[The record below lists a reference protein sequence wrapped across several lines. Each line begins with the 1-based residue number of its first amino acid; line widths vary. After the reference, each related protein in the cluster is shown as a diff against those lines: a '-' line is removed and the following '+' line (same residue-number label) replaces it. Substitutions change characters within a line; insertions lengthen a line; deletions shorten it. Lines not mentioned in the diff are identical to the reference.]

1 MLTRKGGG
9 LSIKR
14 EMVTFGGMARG
25 YINMEIIGRKAA
37 KAAGLKTYF
46 TGKPCKS
53 GHMEPRWVS
62 CRVCV
67 QCEKRHTAESHRN
80 NLEARKISRKKRYD
94 NNKEIE
100 LTRAKIY
107 KHNNLDKGRANNHA
121 HRARKLQ
128 VGGRHTAEDIANLL
142 RNQDG
147 LCVCCKTDIRDGYHV
162 DHIIPI
168 SDTAHSS
175 NDPWNIQLLCGPCN
189 MSKQNENP
197 VTWAARH
204 GLTLSI
210 DVLAALA

>member
-14 EMVTFGGMARG
+14 EMVTFGGTERG
-25 YINMEIIGRKAA
+25 CINMEIIGREAA
-37 KAAGLKTYF
+37 KAAGLTRYF

-53 GHMEPRWVS
+53 GHMEPRLVS
-62 CRVCV
+62 SGDCA
-67 QCEKRHTAESHRN
+67 QCKKRHAAKLYRN
-80 NLEARKISRKKRYD
+80 NLEARKINRKKQYD

-107 KHNNLDKGRANNHA
+107 KHNNPDKFKAYNHA
-121 HRARKLQ
+121 RKARKLQ
-128 VGGRHTAEDIANLL
+128 VGGRYTAEDIANLL
-142 RNQDG
+142 KNQDG
-147 LCVCCKTDIRDGYHV
+147 LCVCCKTDIRENYTV

-168 SDTAHSS
+168 SDTTHSS

-189 MSKQNENP
+189 MSKNNENP

-204 GLTLSI
+204 GITLSI